1 MGGPYQTAYLLHVFQ
16 HRFSD
21 HRFSDNID
29 LVTCF
34 TRSLGAFYIDLVTF
48 LTKIKK
54 NPTINDVLIFF

>member
-1 MGGPYQTAYLLHVFQ
+1 MGGPKHISYLLHVFQ

-34 TRSLGAFYIDLVTF
+34 ARSLGAFYIDLVTF
-48 LTKIKK
+48 FPNIATHPVKDDFMIE
-54 NPTINDVLIFF
+54 